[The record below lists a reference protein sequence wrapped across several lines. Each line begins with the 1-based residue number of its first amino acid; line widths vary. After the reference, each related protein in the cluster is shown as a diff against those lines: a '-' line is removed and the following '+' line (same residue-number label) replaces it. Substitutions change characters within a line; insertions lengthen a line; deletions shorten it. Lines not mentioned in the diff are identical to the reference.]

1 MRIRLLLA
9 LASLLLLAADS
20 PKKQELSQLP
30 TLGETIEV
38 SIVNVDVFVTDKAG
52 NRVRGLTLNDFDVF
66 ENDAKQPIT
75 NFAEYTNTVTT
86 SPLPP
91 AGEGARRPGA
101 GTPAPPAPV
110 SDQKRTLV
118 VFVERFR
125 LPKVKS
131 DPLFDSMK
139 KLLHDTV
146 RPGDAAMVVTWDRG
160 QLKTLQRYTDDLAL
174 IDKAIDSLAKQN
186 TSALRD
192 EFAQARQEGED
203 IQDFELQAQE
213 FTESLLGDEA
223 ASSVRE
229 NYEEMLGGSQRM
241 DALRAR
247 AEMEQKILTINAL
260 MRSMAGFDGKRVLL
274 MATHRLSK
282 VAGAEFF
289 WAAGVGATLDSLDRL
304 EFDTTSMIRS
314 VYETANANG
323 VTIYP
328 MFPEGL
334 GTAGASTRVAG
345 QRIQNDASSGF
356 EYLIQDNETPT
367 LKQIA
372 QQTGGIPAW
381 GSANVPKLLD
391 TVRDDFETYYSLA
404 YRTTPR
410 SLDKTRSIVVKMKDP
425 SRDLVVRSRRGVSEK
440 SDVTR
445 MEDKVLSSLF
455 RPNDEGARLKF
466 GVNVGERQPRGKKY
480 RIPVTIRVPIAALTI
495 LPNGPNYSGGFSVYI
510 AWGSKVG
517 GISDAS
523 HQRQLFHI
531 PADDVTRAKRGYYT
545 YKFDIAADARTERIS
560 LGVVDEVSKE
570 YGLRVYE
577 LH

>member
-1 MRIRLLLA
+1 MRFRLLA
-9 LASLLLLAADS
+9 LAALLLVGAADR
-20 PKKQELSQLP
+20 PKQQPLSQLP

-52 NRVRGLTLNDFDVF
+52 NRVRGLTPADFDVF
-66 ENDAKQPIT
+66 ENGAKQPIT
-75 NFAEYTNTVTT
+75 NFAEYANP
-86 SPLPP
+86 SAPLPL
-91 AGEGARRPGA
+91 AGDVAKSAVESSA
-101 GTPAPPAPV
+101 APPT
-110 SDQKRTLV
+110 DQKRTLV

-139 KLLHDTV
+139 KLLHGTV
-146 RPGDAAMVVTWDRG
+146 RPGDAAMVVTWNRG
-160 QLKTLQRYTDDLAL
+160 ELRTLQSYTDDLAL
-174 IDKAIDSLAKQN
+174 IDRAIDSLAQQN

-192 EFAQARQEGED
+192 EFAQAREEGED
-203 IQDFELQAQE
+203 IQDFELQVQE
-213 FTESLLGDEA
+213 FTGALLGDEA
-223 ASSVRE
+223 AGSARE

-274 MATHRLSK
+274 MATHRLSQI
-282 VAGAEFF
+282 AGAEFF
-289 WAAGVGATLDSLDRL
+289 WAAGVGATLDGLDRL
-304 EFDTTSMIRS
+304 EFDTTRMVRS
-314 VYETANANG
+314 LYETANANG

-334 GTAGASTRVAG
+334 GSTGPSVRVAG
-345 QRIQNDASSGF
+345 QRIESNAAAGF

-367 LKQIA
+367 LKVVA

-381 GSANVPKLLD
+381 GSSNVPKLLE

-410 SLDKTRSIVVKMKDP
+410 SLDKTRSIVVKMKDAK
-425 SRDLVVRSRRGVSEK
+425 RGLVVRSRRGVTEK

-445 MEDKVLSSLF
+445 MEDKVLASLF
-455 RPNDEGARLKF
+455 RPADDGARLKF
-466 GVNVGERQPRGKKY
+466 GVRVGEKQPRGKKY
-480 RIPVTIRVPIAALTI
+480 RIPITIRIPIAALTM

-531 PADDVTRAKRGYYT
+531 PADDVQRAKRSYYT
-545 YKFDIAADARTERIS
+545 YQFDIAADARTERLS

>member
-1 MRIRLLLA
+1 MRLRLLA
-9 LASLLLLAADS
+9 LAALLLVGAADR
-20 PKKQELSQLP
+20 PKQQPQAPLP

-52 NRVRGLTLNDFDVF
+52 NRVRGLTPADFDVF
-66 ENDAKQPIT
+66 ENGAKQPIT
-75 NFAEYTNTVTT
+75 NFAEYANSTVP
-86 SPLPP
+86 PLPL
-91 AGEGARRPGA
+91 AGEGARRAGE
-101 GTPAPPAPV
+101 GTPAPPT
-110 SDQKRTLV
+110 DQKRTLV

-139 KLLHDTV
+139 KLLHGTV
-146 RPGDAAMVVTWDRG
+146 RPGDAAMVVTWNRG
-160 QLKTLQRYTDDLAL
+160 ELKTLQSYTDDLAL
-174 IDKAIDSLAKQN
+174 IDRAIDSLAQQN

-203 IQDFELQAQE
+203 IQDFELQVQE
-213 FTESLLGDEA
+213 FTGALLGDEA
-223 ASSVRE
+223 AGSARE

-274 MATHRLSK
+274 MATHRLSQ

-304 EFDTTSMIRS
+304 EFDTTRMVRS
-314 VYETANANG
+314 LYETANANG

-334 GTAGASTRVAG
+334 GSTGPSVRVAG
-345 QRIQNDASSGF
+345 QRIESNAAAGF

-367 LKQIA
+367 LKVVA

-381 GSANVPKLLD
+381 GSSNVPKLLE

-410 SLDKTRSIVVKMKDP
+410 SLDKTRSIVVKMKDTK
-425 SRDLVVRSRRGVSEK
+425 RGLVVRSRRGVTEK

-445 MEDKVLSSLF
+445 MEDKVLASLF
-455 RPNDEGARLKF
+455 RPGDEGARLKF
-466 GVNVGERQPRGKKY
+466 GVKVGEKQPRGKQY
-480 RIPVTIRVPIAALTI
+480 RIPITIRIPIAALTM

-531 PADDVTRAKRGYYT
+531 PAGDVQRAKRSFYT
-545 YKFDIAADARTERIS
+545 YQFDIAADARTERLS

>member
-1 MRIRLLLA
+1 MRLRPLA
-9 LASLLLLAADS
+9 LASLLLVAAADR
-20 PKKQELSQLP
+20 PKQPLSQLP

-38 SIVNVDVFVTDKAG
+38 SIVNVDVFVTDKGG
-52 NRVRGLTLNDFDVF
+52 NRVRGLTMADFEVL
-66 ENDAKQPIT
+66 ENGEKQPIT
-75 NFAEYTNTVTT
+75 NFAEYAN
-86 SPLPP
+86 SAAPLPAAGEAARP
-91 AGEGARRPGA
+91 AGEAA
-101 GTPAPPAPV
+101 PAPPT
-110 SDQKRTLV
+110 DQKRTLV

-125 LPKVKS
+125 LPKTKS
-131 DPLFDSMK
+131 DPVFNSMK

-146 RPGDAAMVVTWDRG
+146 RPDDAAMVVTWDRG
-160 QLKTLQRYTDDLAL
+160 VLKTLQNYTDDLAL
-174 IDKAIDSLAKQN
+174 IDRAIDSIAQQN
-186 TSALRD
+186 TSAQRD

-203 IQDFELQAQE
+203 IEDFELQVQE
-213 FTESLLGDEA
+213 FTGAMLGEEA
-223 ASSVRE
+223 ASSARD
-229 NYEEMLGGSQRM
+229 NYEGMRGASQRM

-274 MATHRLSK
+274 MATHRLSQ

-289 WAAGVGATLDSLDRL
+289 WAAGVGATLESLDRM
-304 EFDTTSMIRS
+304 EFDTSRMVRS
-314 VYETANANG
+314 LYETANANG

-334 GTAGASTRVAG
+334 GTTGPPTRIAGTRIESDGA
-345 QRIQNDASSGF
+345 SGF

-367 LKQIA
+367 LKAVA

-381 GSANVPKLLD
+381 GSANVPKLLE

-410 SLDKTRSIVVKMKDP
+410 SLDKTRSIVVRMKDP
-425 SRDLVVRSRRGVSEK
+425 ERRLVVRSRRGVTEK

-455 RPNDEGARLKF
+455 RPGDEGARLKF
-466 GVNVGERQPRGKKY
+466 GVKVGEKRPSGKKY
-480 RIPVTIRVPIAALTI
+480 RIPITIRIPIAALTI

-510 AWGSKVG
+510 AWGAKVG
-517 GISDAS
+517 GISDAT

-531 PADDVTRAKRGYYT
+531 PAGDVPRAKRSFYT
-545 YKFDIAADARTERIS
+545 YQFDIAADGRTERLS

>member
-1 MRIRLLLA
+1 MRWWCRGTLA
-9 LASLLLLAADS
+9 VLSLSLVAASDKS
-20 PKKQELSQLP
+20 KVPMPLP

-38 SIVNVDVFVTDKAG
+38 SIVNVDVFVTDRAG
-52 NRVRGLTLNDFDVF
+52 NRVRGLTTADFDVF
-66 ENDAKQPIT
+66 ENGAVQPIT
-75 NFAEYTNTVTT
+75 NFAEYANAAAPAT
-86 SPLPP
+86 SALPLPL
-91 AGEGARRPGA
+91 AGEGGRRPGE
-101 GTPAPPAPV
+101 GEAPT
-110 SDQKRTLV
+110 DQKRTLV

-139 KLLHDTV
+139 KLLHETV
-146 RPGDAAMVVTWDRG
+146 RRGDAAMVVTWNRG
-160 QLKTLQRYTDDLAL
+160 ELKTLQPYTDDLAL
-174 IDKAIDSLAKQN
+174 IDRAIDSLARQN

-192 EFAQARQEGED
+192 EFAQARQEGEE
-203 IQDFELQAQE
+203 IEDFELQVQE
-213 FTESLLGDEA
+213 FTGALLGDEA
-223 ASSVRE
+223 ASSART
-229 NYEEMLGGSQRM
+229 NYEEMRGGSQRM

-274 MATHRLSK
+274 MATHRLSQ

-289 WAAGVGATLDSLDRL
+289 WAAGVGATLDGLDRI
-304 EFDTTSMIRS
+304 EFDTGAMIRS
-314 VYETANANG
+314 LYETANANG
-323 VTIYP
+323 VTVYP

-334 GTAGASTRVAG
+334 GSAGPATRVAG
-345 QRIQNDASSGF
+345 QRIESDAAAGF
-356 EYLIQDNETPT
+356 EYLIENNETPA
-367 LKQIA
+367 LKEVA
-372 QQTGGIPAW
+372 RQTGGLPAW
-381 GSANVPKLLD
+381 GSSNAAKLLQ

-410 SLDKTRSIVVKMKDP
+410 SLDKTRSIVVKTKDP
-425 SRDLVVRSRRGVSEK
+425 RLVVRARRGVTEK

-445 MEDKVLSSLF
+445 MEDKVLSSLL
-455 RPNDEGARLKF
+455 RGGDEGARLKF
-466 GVNVGERQPRGKKY
+466 GVKVGEKEPRGKKY
-480 RIPVTIRVPIAALTI
+480 RIPITIRIPISALTI

-510 AWGSKVG
+510 AWGAKIG

-531 PADDVTRAKRGYYT
+531 PAGDVQRAKRSYYT
-545 YKFDIAADARTERIS
+545 YQFDIAADARTERVS